1 MIRAS
6 IIVIILAL
14 ICVVVCVFHQFQP
27 KNVNEVKPYIYEG
40 TLISKVRDARKPGGF
55 MSAGTSEKIIIS
67 LDVPGGPMLFEA
79 RERSYPRK
87 NFKELKRIFFGHKE
101 GDKIKLRWYKR

>member
-40 TLISKVRDARKPGGF
+40 TLISAVRDAKIPGGF
-55 MSAGTSEKIIIS
+55 LSSSTPEKIHIS
-67 LDVPGGPMLFEA
+67 IRIDGKVLLFETTWWSGK
-79 RERSYPRK
+79 R